1 MDDIVRIRKCL
12 AGDRGIRT
20 FSIKYKNLVYGIALS
35 ILHNKDEAA
44 RCYPGS
50 LSEGLG

>member
-12 AGDRGIRT
+12 AGDREA
-20 FSIKYKNLVYGIALS
+20 FEPLVSKYKNLVYGIALS

-44 RCYPGS
+44 DVTQ
-50 LSEGLG
+50 EEVH